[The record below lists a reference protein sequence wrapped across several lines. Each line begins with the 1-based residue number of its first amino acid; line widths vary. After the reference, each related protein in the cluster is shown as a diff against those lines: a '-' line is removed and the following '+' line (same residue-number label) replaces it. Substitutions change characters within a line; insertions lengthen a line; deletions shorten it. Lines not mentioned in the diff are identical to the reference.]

1 MVNKYEY
8 LKIYFDGGSRGNP
21 GPSAIGAV
29 VYDQEDKRIGQV
41 SEYIGKHTN
50 NIAEYMSL
58 EKVLEYISRFET
70 SKIIIFTDSKLVHN
84 QVKKIWKIKDKKI
97 LDIYLRLNK
106 RLSAY
111 STIDLRLVP
120 REENTEADRLVN
132 EALDRKEFTYD
143 GESEINFGDIKEID
157 V

>member
-1 MVNKYEY
+1 MVDKYEY

-143 GESEINFGDIKEID
+143 GESKISFGVIKD
-157 V
+157 